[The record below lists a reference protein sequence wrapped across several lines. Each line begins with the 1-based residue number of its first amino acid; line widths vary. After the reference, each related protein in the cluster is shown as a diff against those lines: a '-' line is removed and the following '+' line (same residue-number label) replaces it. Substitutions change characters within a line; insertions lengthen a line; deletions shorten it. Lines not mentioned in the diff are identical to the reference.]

1 MNSKLISGLLFS
13 ACALTATSASAASIT
28 YDVRSIVTPFYSDF
42 LAGWNA
48 QSSSITSNGL
58 PSFAAVDGPDSSY
71 NHLKVNFSVSAD
83 NAGES
88 LVFQL
93 APDAGMGGALYV
105 DGILVDVDTT
115 DLWWNGSWNNVSD
128 LLVTNIA
135 NLTEGSHVIE
145 AYWAEICCSGN
156 QSARI
161 STDGGQSYQVLSV
174 SNLNALAVPEPAS
187 LALVGLGMLGLAVRR
202 RTHS

>member
-13 ACALTATSASAASIT
+13 ACALTAVSASATSIT
-28 YDVRSIVTPFYSDF
+28 YDVRSITTPSYSDY

-48 QSSSITSNGL
+48 QSSSITSTGL
-58 PSFAAVDGPDSSY
+58 PAFTAVDGPDNSF
-71 NHLKVNFSVSAD
+71 NHLKVNFLVSAD

-88 LVFQL
+88 LIFQL

-105 DGILVDVDTT
+105 DGVLVDVDAT
-115 DLWWNGSWNNVSD
+115 DLWWNGSWSNVSD

-135 NLTEGSHVIE
+135 NLTEGAHVIE

-161 STDGGQSYQVLSV
+161 STDGGQSYQLLSV
-174 SNLNALAVPEPAS
+174 SNLDALAVPEPAS
-187 LALVGLGMLGLAVRR
+187 LALVGLGMIGLAVRR
-202 RTHS
+202 RKHS